1 MSHSL
6 ERDITLMKCFIVAES
21 NSRWAIPA
29 LRNQQPTLWQ
39 LGKWVALLGKGSWTT
54 HHRSTKLNQ
63 HGLPAQDRT
72 FLVFQRERF
81 SFQVLFVKREFR
93 CSAWVLTALVME
105 EVKSCDW
112 CTIWG
117 RENPQEEYIY
127 IDSKGTKK
135 EWIIAFKVLL
145 FQRMRKHIHKWW
157 GIAQNILWQILLK
170 SMTKGHLDFL
180 FYWLRWRREICF

>member
-1 MSHSL
+1 M
-6 ERDITLMKCFIVAES
+6 S
-21 NSRWAIPA
+21 NSSSEQFQLWAISSQ
-29 LRNQQPTLWQ
+29 RS
-39 LGKWVALLGKGSWTT
+39 GSWGNEWLCLKRVAGQRITGPLN
-54 HHRSTKLNQ
+54 STNMA
-63 HGLPAQDRT
+63 LPAQDRT

-81 SFQVLFVKREFR
+81 SFQVLFVKREVH

-117 RENPQEEYIY
+117 RENPQGEYRY

-135 EWIIAFKVLL
+135 EWIKAFKILL
-145 FQRMRKHIHKWW
+145 FRRMTKHIHKWW
-157 GIAQNILWQILLK
+157 VIAQKILWQILPK

-180 FYWLRWRREICF
+180 FYWSRWRREICF